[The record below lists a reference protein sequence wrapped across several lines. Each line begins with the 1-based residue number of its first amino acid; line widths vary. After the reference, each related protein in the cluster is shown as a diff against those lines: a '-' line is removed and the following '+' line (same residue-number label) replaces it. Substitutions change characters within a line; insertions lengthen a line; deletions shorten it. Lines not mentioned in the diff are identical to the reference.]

1 MISIHMSPS
10 FPSFQKSQRVFKYEA
25 WVGIG
30 GNMGAV
36 KERFE
41 RLMRYWLGHP
51 LLHVEQTSPIVQNPP
66 FGVLEQPDFFNAIAK
81 IRTSLS
87 PQRLLK
93 LLLHTEKPPY
103 RFPHTAADCL
113 FAEQVAVCAGAG
125 QRQHQNIIFYAVDK
139 QPVRENVTFPMAC
152 PIAGQVMVTVLIRQ
166 RFAHRQQR
174 YDLLQQLDLQ
184 ATLDGSFV
192 VFFETGRV
200 LDGIFGFFHLFRSAN
215 NSSRSL

>member
-30 GNMGAV
+30 GNTGAV

-93 LLLHTEKPPY
+93 LLLHTEK
-103 RFPHTAADCL
+103 RFGRVRSIPNGPRTLDLDLIFYEDVQMHTAHL
-113 FAEQVAVCAGAG
+113 KLPHPEWKKRLSVLVPLELMN
-125 QRQHQNIIFYAVDK
+125 QRNW
-139 QPVRENVTFPMAC
+139 R
-152 PIAGQVMVTVLIRQ
+152 
-166 RFAHRQQR
+166 
-174 YDLLQQLDLQ
+174 
-184 ATLDGSFV
+184 
-192 VFFETGRV
+192 
-200 LDGIFGFFHLFRSAN
+200 
-215 NSSRSL
+215 